1 MNNIEKIK
9 KKKCMSYED
18 IAKETNVTAQYIFLL
33 AKGQRKNPSLEVMK
47 SIAHAL
53 DEKVEKV
60 FQINQ
65 EEGVKMSNLL
75 VKSVDFFGDELIAIK
90 NEDNKKMYTGVS
102 FICNG
107 LGLTK
112 GQKDRQVLNIQED
125 LVLKRG
131 CLKFE
136 AGVID
141 PNNEVLGIE
150 LDFLP
155 LWLAKI
161 SITPKMQ
168 EQQPKVAEKLVN
180 YQLKAKDVLAQAFVK
195 PMSKE
200 LQAIFM
206 MDSKQQQMDARI
218 TKLENNTTIDYSQQE
233 ELRVLGTKKVIAI
246 LGGND
251 APAYKELNKKVFSS
265 FWRDYKR
272 KLNVNSYKNTLVKDF
287 EMGRQA
293 IINWNPSKEIK
304 FMIDGCNAQIRM

>member
-1 MNNIEKIK
+1 
-9 KKKCMSYED
+9 
-18 IAKETNVTAQYIFLL
+18 
-33 AKGQRKNPSLEVMK
+33 
-47 SIAHAL
+47 
-53 DEKVEKV
+53 
-60 FQINQ
+60 
-65 EEGVKMSNLL
+65 
-75 VKSVDFFGDELIAIK
+75 
-90 NEDNKKMYTGVS
+90 
-102 FICNG
+102 
-107 LGLTK
+107 
-112 GQKDRQVLNIQED
+112 
-125 LVLKRG
+125 
-131 CLKFE
+131 
-136 AGVID
+136 
-141 PNNEVLGIE
+141 
-150 LDFLP
+150 
-155 LWLAKI
+155 
-161 SITPKMQ
+161 MQ